1 MFTSLT
7 RRLLVWFLLVGVL
20 PLIVLA
26 FLLLH
31 NNEQSLRTA
40 VLQNLSELADK
51 KAQQIRGFVIER
63 IADTR
68 LIGRSWITQ
77 EAVEQ
82 LSHSYQAAHP
92 DSPEYR
98 KVDARYRDYFQ
109 RYIDDRTMFYDVFLI
124 NLQGDIVYSQKHESD
139 FATNLLDGPYRGSG
153 LAQAFRDARMTLESV
168 ASDFAF
174 YPPSKAMA
182 AFVAVPVIREGKL
195 LGVIAFQ
202 MDVTEIYQVTADPIG
217 LGSSGETVLAKWVD
231 QQHVMIVTPL
241 KYQIESTL
249 QPVELRTLQP
259 IEIGKMPRP
268 MRNALSGIRGGGI
281 ETDYH
286 THEVIAAWRYLPD
299 LRFGMVVKMDA
310 DEAFASLH
318 QQRVFTLTAL
328 LLVMLLVSV
337 AAYFFGSQIS
347 MPFKGLAQTAEELAK
362 GNLDQRAD
370 ESAPGEL
377 GLFART
383 FNRMAANLQ
392 SLYHTQEKRVAERTA
407 ELTRK
412 MAELRIMGAAIASSI
427 TAIAIAGLDGRIFY
441 VNQAFADLWR
451 LRGSEDAVGR
461 LPTEFVDQPEDAQAA
476 LAVLQQQG
484 HWQGELRARRHD
496 GSLADLQVSAHM
508 VMDADGKPLCMMSSF
523 LDITVRKQVEADNR
537 AARNQLKAAIDAIP
551 DLMFE
556 VGLDG
561 TYYDIHAQRSDLLA
575 APADSLPGKKVSE
588 VLPPGATEVVMS
600 ALQDAHEQ
608 GRSHGKQFELSLP
621 QGSSWFE
628 LSVSAKPVSPGQQPR
643 FIVLSREI
651 TARKRMELELQRNQD
666 LLNEAQRLGQLG
678 SWELN
683 LVSGEL
689 RWSDEVYRIF
699 ELDPA
704 QFAPSYEKFLNVIYQ
719 EDRDKVNQAYTQS
732 LADRQPYDIEHR
744 LRMADGRIKWVREHC
759 TSEFDA
765 SGKPLRSVGAV
776 QDITGQKQREDELR
790 IAAIAFE
797 THDAIIIT
805 DPDDRIVRVNKAFET
820 ITGYSAAE
828 VLGHTP
834 HLLSSGRHD
843 QAFYEAMWQQ
853 ITSTGHW
860 EGEIWDKRKN
870 GEIYPKW
877 LTITAVRDEEG
888 EVSHYVG
895 VSSDISQRK
904 LAEDE
909 IYTLAYYDSLTSLP
923 NRRLLQD
930 RFGQA
935 LAASQRSGSYGAVLF
950 LDLDKFKALND
961 TLGHGYGDLLLVEVA
976 QRLKE
981 CARGAD
987 TVARLGGDEFV
998 LLIEEVS
1005 VDVQEA
1011 SQKVA
1016 LIAEKIRAALTLPYQ
1031 LKGHEYH
1038 GSPSIGVCLY
1048 RGRAET
1054 VESLLKHA
1062 DMAMYQAK
1070 DAGRNAVRFFD
1081 PVMQQAVETRVELEA
1096 DLRGA
1101 LKNRQLR
1108 LYYQI
1113 QVDDGHRPIGAEALI
1128 RWMHPRRG
1136 MVSPAQ
1142 FIPVAEESSLILDI
1156 GQWVIE
1162 TACQQIAEWARDGQM
1177 RHLQLAINVSARQF
1191 RMDDFVER
1199 LEQVIVRHGI
1209 APERLKLELTE
1220 SVVLEDVADVVR
1232 KMHALKKLGVRLSL
1246 DDFGTGYSSL
1256 AYLKQLPLDQIK
1268 IDQSFVRDI
1277 TTDPNDA
1284 VMVKTII
1291 DMARDFRLNV
1301 IAEGVETEAQLS
1313 FLRQNKCMAYQGY
1326 LFSKPVPVAQFEALA
1341 RRMSG

>member
-1 MFTSLT
+1 MDPSGLKILLKVCGVAVLYVVLAAVFLTYIAPNGVVSAVWPPSGLALAALLIGGRRYAFGVLLGAFLANGLVNHAWLLAGPIALGNTLEALLGAWLLT
-7 RRLLVWFLLVGVL
+7 RTGQFDLSVRSLRDYLRMIFWAGFVACSVAAVNGSTLLLVFGFIDSPAYVQNLLHWWMGDVLGVMLVTPLILVFWRSKIVRLDAKSWFEVVALFVGVFFTGQVVFLGWFQDTLGSIAKDYWMFLLVAWVAVRLGKRATMLVL
-20 PLIVLA
+20 LMMAAQALIGAYRGIGYFGLDILQSGLTSYWLYVMILSIVGMALA
-26 FLLLH
+26 IHISERNEAEQRAQINERKFRDIIEASPVPEALNDEHGNITFL
-31 NNEQSLRTA
+31 NPAFIQTFGYT
-40 VLQNLSELADK
+40 LQDIPTLADWWPW
-51 KAQQIRGFVIER
+51 AYPDPVYRQWVIDEWRVRMEQAARAGTPFEPLEISIRCKDGKVRTVVVSAASIGAGLSSEHLVVLYDITER
-63 IADTR
+63 IA
-68 LIGRSWITQ
+68 
-77 EAVEQ
+77 A
-82 LSHSYQAAHP
+82 
-92 DSPEYR
+92 
-98 KVDARYRDYFQ
+98 
-109 RYIDDRTMFYDVFLI
+109 
-124 NLQGDIVYSQKHESD
+124 
-139 FATNLLDGPYRGSG
+139 
-153 LAQAFRDARMTLESV
+153 
-168 ASDFAF
+168 
-174 YPPSKAMA
+174 
-182 AFVAVPVIREGKL
+182 
-195 LGVIAFQ
+195 
-202 MDVTEIYQVTADPIG
+202 
-217 LGSSGETVLAKWVD
+217 
-231 QQHVMIVTPL
+231 
-241 KYQIESTL
+241 
-249 QPVELRTLQP
+249 
-259 IEIGKMPRP
+259 
-268 MRNALSGIRGGGI
+268 
-281 ETDYH
+281 
-286 THEVIAAWRYLPD
+286 
-299 LRFGMVVKMDA
+299 
-310 DEAFASLH
+310 
-318 QQRVFTLTAL
+318 
-328 LLVMLLVSV
+328 
-337 AAYFFGSQIS
+337 
-347 MPFKGLAQTAEELAK
+347 
-362 GNLDQRAD
+362 
-370 ESAPGEL
+370 
-377 GLFART
+377 
-383 FNRMAANLQ
+383 
-392 SLYHTQEKRVAERTA
+392 
-407 ELTRK
+407 
-412 MAELRIMGAAIASSI
+412 
-427 TAIAIAGLDGRIFY
+427 
-441 VNQAFADLWR
+441 
-451 LRGSEDAVGR
+451 
-461 LPTEFVDQPEDAQAA
+461 
-476 LAVLQQQG
+476 
-484 HWQGELRARRHD
+484 
-496 GSLADLQVSAHM
+496 
-508 VMDADGKPLCMMSSF
+508 
-523 LDITVRKQVEADNR
+523 
-537 AARNQLKAAIDAIP
+537 
-551 DLMFE
+551 
-556 VGLDG
+556 
-561 TYYDIHAQRSDLLA
+561 
-575 APADSLPGKKVSE
+575 
-588 VLPPGATEVVMS
+588 
-600 ALQDAHEQ
+600 
-608 GRSHGKQFELSLP
+608 
-621 QGSSWFE
+621 
-628 LSVSAKPVSPGQQPR
+628 
-643 FIVLSREI
+643 
-651 TARKRMELELQRNQD
+651 
-666 LLNEAQRLGQLG
+666 EAQ
-678 SWELN
+678 
-683 LVSGEL
+683 
-689 RWSDEVYRIF
+689 
-699 ELDPA
+699 
-704 QFAPSYEKFLNVIYQ
+704 
-719 EDRDKVNQAYTQS
+719 
-732 LADRQPYDIEHR
+732 
-744 LRMADGRIKWVREHC
+744 
-759 TSEFDA
+759 
-765 SGKPLRSVGAV
+765 
-776 QDITGQKQREDELR
+776 LR

-797 THDAIIIT
+797 THEAIMIT
-805 DPDDRIVRVNKAFET
+805 DPDDRIIRVNKAFET
-820 ITGYSAAE
+820 TTGYRAE
-828 VLGHTP
+828 EVIGYTP
-834 HLLSSGRHD
+834 HLLSSGKHD

-853 ITSTGHW
+853 ITSTGRW
-860 EGEIWDKRKN
+860 EGEIWDRRKN

-877 LTITAVRDEEG
+877 LTITAVRDEAG

-909 IYTLAYYDSLTSLP
+909 IYTLAYYDPLTSLP

-1005 VDVQEA
+1005 VDVEEA

-1081 PVMQQAVETRVELEA
+1081 PVMQQAVERRVELEA

-1101 LKNRQLR
+1101 LQNRQLR

-1142 FIPVAEESSLILDI
+1142 FIQVAEESSLILDI

-1268 IDQSFVRDI
+1268 IDRSFVRDI

-1301 IAEGVETEAQLS
+1301 IAEGVETEAQLA